1 MARLVYLEGALYKE
15 DPSHNNFKLLS
26 SSLHTLRGSETAAQI
41 WLSLIRN
48 YIPRGWTSLRSAFKI
63 GKYLALFMSF
73 KLGSALL
80 TVMTPT
86 CGPRNL
92 LAILSQVNHTTQTCE
107 AKRPQRP
114 KCEVVVVEA
123 HPRTDGGLCQ
133 EKESVVRAWPFLH
146 PRIPAQEPAWGEI
159 RALGWHP
166 DYTYLFIC

>member
-1 MARLVYLEGALYKE
+1 MVGATFLWLVALSCVSMARLVYLKGALYKV

-48 YIPRGWTSLRSAFKI
+48 YIPRGWNSLRSAFKI

-92 LAILSQVNHTTQTCE
+92 LTILSQVNHTTQTCE
-107 AKRPQRP
+107 AKRPEKP

-123 HPRTDGGLCQ
+123 HPRT
-133 EKESVVRAWPFLH
+133 EASARRRKAWSEPDRSCILAFLH
-146 PRIPAQEPAWGEI
+146 RNQPGE
-159 RALGWHP
+159 R
-166 DYTYLFIC
+166 